1 MKNNEIARLALIVI
15 AAVVFILLINSY
27 NSNNA
32 SNVVNN
38 NNQQMNVDNLPL
50 LFESIDLK
58 DAPDKLTKKWKKKFS
73 ISDKQETLTFDELL
87 HIVDVLKNDA
97 KNSRQ
102 AEEDVEV
109 DDETIELFKKFDTE
123 NKGFIRLKDLRR
135 LCKDL
140 KETSFDDNALRELIA
155 YAGDNGKVDVQQFAK
170 VLKEIKRFK

>member
-1 MKNNEIARLALIVI
+1 MNQQDV
-15 AAVVFILLINSY
+15 ILLKEAFQVFS
-27 NSNNA
+27 
-32 SNVVNN
+32 VNN

-123 NKGFIRLKDLRR
+123 NKGFENDTK
-135 LCKDL
+135 CSQNNPK
-140 KETSFDDNALRELIA
+140 
-155 YAGDNGKVDVQQFAK
+155 
-170 VLKEIKRFK
+170 